1 MTYNCYRD
9 SGFTVPAQEV
19 GSDFRASVKA
29 DHWTPGECYLCPQLS
44 IMSWVT
50 LIKSHYQLEMASV
63 GLSPDSRYWWYF
75 QDTCRLL
82 NAFLVWK
89 RQRFLLIEA
98 GSYVW
103 VWITS
108 RLSYHGILCNIASS
122 KAMDGYPCNLLLSP
136 SSSPLFGTV
145 TRIIGDMVSRLALGQ
160 YLIRLRYCALR
171 EVFLFR
177 TSDRY
182 AALFLS

>member
-1 MTYNCYRD
+1 
-9 SGFTVPAQEV
+9 
-19 GSDFRASVKA
+19 
-29 DHWTPGECYLCPQLS
+29 
-44 IMSWVT
+44 
-50 LIKSHYQLEMASV
+50 MASV

-160 YLIRLRYCALR
+160 YLMRLRYCALR
-171 EVFLFR
+171 EVFCSEPVIAMRHYFSHSQTWNKRRSGISGGTDGATSIVPNDSHSHQLGHHQFR
-177 TSDRY
+177 IFEPKKGITHQQDSWP
-182 AALFLS
+182 LE